1 MTSAQAAPKDAIAIV
16 DGSYMKIGRFEK
28 TFLWSGDEW
37 IASEKSAAD
46 IIREVTRAGQNYEHD
61 NRWLKGV

>member
-16 DGSYMKIGRFEK
+16 DGSYVKMGRFDK
-28 TFLWSGDEW
+28 IYLWSNDEW
-37 IASEKSAAD
+37 IASEKSATD
-46 IIREVTRAGQNYEHD
+46 VIREVTRAGQNYEHN